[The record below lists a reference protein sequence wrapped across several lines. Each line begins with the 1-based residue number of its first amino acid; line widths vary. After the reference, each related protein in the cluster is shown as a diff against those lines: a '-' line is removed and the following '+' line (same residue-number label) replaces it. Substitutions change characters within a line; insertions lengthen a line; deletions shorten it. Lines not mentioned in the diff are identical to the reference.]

1 MRIVKKVPAK
11 IEGWADIQK
20 LNDFNRKM
28 KNLPKSWCSKILVK
42 SGFFKFDQNNHKYL
56 SVKHS

>member
-1 MRIVKKVPAK
+1 MRIVWIFVKKVPAK

-28 KNLPKSWCSKILVK
+28 KNLPKKLV
-42 SGFFKFDQNNHKYL
+42 F
-56 SVKHS
+56 